1 MQTLDN
7 YLLPKSWKARAF
19 NQVPESDNLI
29 HSDELAKEYGF
40 TGALVPGVTISCYLS
55 HPAIETWGMN
65 WLERGSAHV
74 KVKSPLYDDEHFDV
88 SVATSDGGYEAVL
101 LSGGRVCAEGSFGL
115 LSQVPASPIR
125 TNRHLLSSDYLP
137 AIASLE
143 VMQEFKAHGCP
154 AMHFLWSAQH
164 EMASYLREQSQMA
177 VLHRTDHV
185 YSGGGYANLSFIL
198 GCANRHFAAVAKM
211 SPWIHLETWS
221 QNFQAIALGTQL
233 VSEMRVLDL
242 FEKKG
247 HEFAD
252 CEFNL
257 FRVDD
262 GSCVCS
268 IKQRAIYLMRQ
279 P

>member
-1 MQTLDN
+1 MQTLDK
-7 YLLPKSWKARAF
+7 YLLPASWKARAF
-19 NQVPESDNLI
+19 NQVPESDNRI

-40 TGALVPGVTISCYLS
+40 TGALVPGVTITCYLS
-55 HPAIETWGMN
+55 HPAVEAWGMH

-74 KVKSPLYDDEHFDV
+74 KVRSPLYDDEDFDV
-88 SVATSDGGYEAVL
+88 SVTPSVDGYQAAL
-101 LSGGRVCAEGSFGL
+101 LSGVRVCAEGSFGL
-115 LSQVPASPIR
+115 PPQVPDSPVS
-125 TNRHLLSSDYLP
+125 TNSHLLSPDYLP
-137 AIASLE
+137 ATVSRE
-143 VMQEFKAHGCP
+143 VMQELKAHGCP
-154 AMHFLWSAQH
+154 AMHFLWSQQH

-185 YSGGGYANLSFIL
+185 NSGSGYANLSFIL

-221 QNFQAIALGTQL
+221 QNFQAIALGTRL
-233 VSEMRVLDL
+233 VSEMRVLNL